1 MSDRNS
7 ISIAFRKKMV
17 FFRGA
22 ECWLAETLLL
32 HALLAAAL
40 TDGSRSV
47 EEISR
52 RLNRPCDCDDRLMAD
67 LLALSDFNIVVDLDT
82 RNLYFQAADPD
93 CTAYASWPVLDTQEA
108 YRLLRAGSGALGCFP
123 GKRLPFDAF
132 DRDSVIRYAQALYG
146 TAEEPLRGSPDAN
159 PYAPNSP

>member
-40 TDGSRSV
+40 KW
-47 EEISR
+47 R
-52 RLNRPCDCDDRLMAD
+52 RAAPESAKASPSLCAALFGWLCVRLI
-67 LLALSDFNIVVDLDT
+67 LSL
-82 RNLYFQAADPD
+82 
-93 CTAYASWPVLDTQEA
+93 
-108 YRLLRAGSGALGCFP
+108 
-123 GKRLPFDAF
+123 
-132 DRDSVIRYAQALYG
+132 
-146 TAEEPLRGSPDAN
+146 
-159 PYAPNSP
+159 